1 MSVVALVSSL
11 LLATAGPDLFITRQV
26 QDRGTSL
33 PDVEITGV
41 PTPERVRSFVN
52 QIAAPPQYR
61 GLARWEMPV
70 CPGVVNLD
78 REAAQPI
85 LDRIAL
91 AAQDVDLE
99 VGEPGCDPNLVIIFT
114 TDGSGLANAMVET
127 DRSLFYVGVGGLNRG
142 PAALRRFQASDAPV
156 RWWPM
161 SIPVNSETGE
171 RAVRIPGE
179 NPSRSVPREVAR
191 ALGCQMDDCPLG
203 APIIQSPTA
212 SRLRSIVSDA
222 LYKTI
227 VIVDVDQMDQVDA
240 ASLGDYLAFVSL
252 AQIDPEAQTTD
263 FDTVLNL
270 FEGSG
275 PQGMSEWDRSY
286 LKALYNART
295 GFRAASSQAAEV
307 INLMTRDRVTQARR
321 AEE

>member
-11 LLATAGPDLFITRQV
+11 LLASTAPDLFVTRQT
-26 QDRGTSL
+26 QAQSTNL
-33 PDVEITGV
+33 PDVQITGV
-41 PTPERVRSFVN
+41 PTPERVRAFVN

-70 CPGVVNLD
+70 CPGTVNLD

-85 LDRIAL
+85 LDRVAL
-91 AAQDVDLE
+91 AAQDIDLE
-99 VGEPGCDPNLVIIFT
+99 IGEPGCDPNLVFIFT
-114 TDGSGLANAMVET
+114 TDGSGLANAMVEM

-142 PAALRRFQASDAPV
+142 PAALREFQASDAPV

-179 NPSRSVPREVAR
+179 PHSRSVPLDVAR
-191 ALGCQMDDCPLG
+191 AVGCGNPDDCALG
-203 APIIQSPTA
+203 APIIQTTSA
-212 SRLRSIVSDA
+212 SRLHSMVSDA

-227 VIVDVDQMDQVDA
+227 VIVDVDEIGDVNA
-240 ASLGDYLAFVSL
+240 VRLGDYLAFVSL
-252 AQIDPEAQTTD
+252 AQIDPDAETTG

-270 FEGSG
+270 FDGGGEEGMT
-275 PQGMSEWDRSY
+275 QWDRSY
-286 LKALYNART
+286 LQALYNART
-295 GFRAASSQAAEV
+295 GFRAPSSQAAEV
-307 INLMTRDRVTQARR
+307 INLMTRDRRAAAR
-321 AEE
+321 AE